1 MVCLFLLSS
10 MIAILSIAV
19 DGGNTSSV
27 SNKPPAKLDDR
38 TIICN
43 VVQESHSKEAIKSL
57 EATLVATLEK
67 KFEQLMAAMNR
78 TTHGNGRSFASCKEI
93 YENHKTL

>member
-1 MVCLFLLSS
+1 MRSTMVCLFLLSS

-27 SNKPPAKLDDR
+27 SNKTPVKLDDR

-78 TTHGNGRSFASCKEI
+78 TTHGNGKISKMLF
-93 YENHKTL
+93 

>member
-1 MVCLFLLSS
+1 

-27 SNKPPAKLDDR
+27 SNKTPVKLDDR

-43 VVQESHSKEAIKSL
+43 VVQESHSNEAIKSIQ
-57 EATLVATLEK
+57 ATLVTLEK
-67 KFEQLMAAMNR
+67 KFEQLMAAMNK
-78 TTHGNGRSFASCKEI
+78 TTHGNPAGQSFASCKEI
-93 YENHKTL
+93 YENHK

>member
-1 MVCLFLLSS
+1 

-27 SNKPPAKLDDR
+27 SNKTPVKLDDR

-43 VVQESHSKEAIKSL
+43 VVQESHSNEAIKSIQ
-57 EATLVATLEK
+57 ATLVTLEE

-78 TTHGNGRSFASCKEI
+78 TSHGNPAGKVSHMLF
-93 YENHKTL
+93 